1 MAHGYMKRKNRIRTE
16 ESDVFDDTS
25 PLSPLMQKCLA
36 GEISLPDA
44 SLYLTRDIIIK
55 MLEKTGGNQKEAA
68 ELLNINRTTLVMIIS
83 RLKREKLF

>member
-1 MAHGYMKRKNRIRTE
+1 MVETQWGRENRIRTE

-44 SLYLTRDIIIK
+44 SLHLAKDMVVG
-55 MLEKTGGNQKEAA
+55 MLERTGGNKNRAA
-68 ELLNINRTTLVMIIS
+68 ALLNINRTTLVMILS
-83 RLKREKLF
+83 RLKRLGLL